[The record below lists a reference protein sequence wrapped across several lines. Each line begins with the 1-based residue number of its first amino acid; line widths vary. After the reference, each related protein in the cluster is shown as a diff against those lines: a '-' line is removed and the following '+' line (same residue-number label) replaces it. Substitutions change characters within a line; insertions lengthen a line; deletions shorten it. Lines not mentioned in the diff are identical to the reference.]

1 MTKDVLYFA
10 RTTEDAILPT
20 KSDED
25 AGRDFYASIEATET
39 ELDGV
44 VKEQLLEKGKVNFV
58 KTGIASAMSDDYFLS
73 LKSERSSVAK
83 YGINVLAGV
92 IDSGYRGEIA
102 LMVVPLVKDVL
113 ISDQADE
120 VEEYDDLIIY
130 PLTKAIAQ
138 GVLLPVPKVEVKEL
152 PYEELLKVESER
164 GTGGWGS
171 SGK

>member
-1 MTKDVLYFA
+1 MTKNVLYFA

-20 KSDED
+20 KSGED
-25 AGRDFYASIEATET
+25 AGYDFYASIEARDT

-44 VKEQLLEKGKVNFV
+44 VKEQFLEKGKVNFV

-83 YGINVLAGV
+83 HGLNVLAGV

-113 ISDQADE
+113 ISDQTDE
-120 VEEYDDLIIY
+120 VEEYEDLIIY

-152 PYEELLKVESER
+152 SYDELLEIDSER

>member
-10 RTTEDAILPT
+10 RLTEDAILPT
-20 KSDED
+20 KSEED
-25 AGRDFYASIEATET
+25 AGYDMYASIKPEHYEI
-39 ELDGV
+39 EGDV
-44 VKEQLLEKGKVNFV
+44 REQYLEKGKVNFV
-58 KTGIASAMSDDYFLS
+58 KTGIASAMSDDYFFS

-83 YGINVLAGV
+83 HGLTVLAGV

-130 PLTKAIAQ
+130 PLTRAIAQ

-152 PYEELLKVESER
+152 SYEDLLDIKSER
-164 GTGGWGS
+164 GDKGWGS